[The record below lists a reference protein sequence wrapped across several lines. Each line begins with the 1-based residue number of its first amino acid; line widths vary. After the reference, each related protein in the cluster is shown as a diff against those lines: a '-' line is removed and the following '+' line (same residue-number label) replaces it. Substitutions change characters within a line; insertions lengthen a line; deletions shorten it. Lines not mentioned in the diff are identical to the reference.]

1 LKRKPV
7 LTIFYQFNPWHSTI
21 GGIQSL
27 IGNFIKYAP
36 SEFEVRL
43 VGTGV
48 DKIQPTLEWQVTEF
62 AGKEISFL
70 PLLNISNDNVRSFIP
85 TTIKYTSALMG
96 RCFASDFMHFHR
108 LEPTFASRNWLGEKT
123 LFIHNDIQTQ
133 VLGKG
138 DRKAIGWRQFPAA
151 YFAMERY
158 LLPQF
163 REILSCNSNAVKFY
177 QERYPLLKERVA
189 YVKNTYDDAVFYPL
203 SKEERDINRRELA
216 RKLGL
221 AETTRFILFAGR
233 LHPQKD
239 PLLLVRSLAAL
250 NERDVHLL
258 IAGDGELAG
267 DIRSEIA
274 WLGQSKRVTMLGSL
288 PAPEVAKLHRLSN
301 VCVLTSK
308 YEGLP
313 LVVLEALASGTPVVT
328 TKCGETPNFLTPESG
343 IVCSESTVQG
353 VASALAKVLKHPES
367 FLSDSCLKVVSPYA
381 ASKVVNNIY
390 TDMFKRWEMKQKISL
405 LC

>member
-1 LKRKPV
+1 
-7 LTIFYQFNPWHSTI
+7 
-21 GGIQSL
+21 
-27 IGNFIKYAP
+27 
-36 SEFEVRL
+36 
-43 VGTGV
+43 
-48 DKIQPTLEWQVTEF
+48 
-62 AGKEISFL
+62 
-70 PLLNISNDNVRSFIP
+70 
-85 TTIKYTSALMG
+85 
-96 RCFASDFMHFHR
+96 
-108 LEPTFASRNWLGEKT
+108 
-123 LFIHNDIQTQ
+123 
-133 VLGKG
+133 
-138 DRKAIGWRQFPAA
+138 
-151 YFAMERY
+151 
-158 LLPQF
+158 
-163 REILSCNSNAVKFY
+163 
-177 QERYPLLKERVA
+177 LLKERVA

-221 AETTRFILFAGR
+221 AETIRFILFAGR

-390 TDMFKRWEMKQKISL
+390 TDMFKRWEMKQKFSL